1 MSFAFNF
8 CRDNPMAPRRLALA
22 ACLACAAVAAQ
33 AAEAAAGERRKTAP
47 AAEAATLPAVT
58 VQARREEEKAKDLPF
73 TVNVIN
79 DAALEE
85 RRLSSL
91 EDVLRGTP
99 GVEVNSW
106 GDAGSANVRIRGV
119 GSLFQSGMDDSSVV
133 VNVDGVA
140 ASVSHAGLGTL
151 DVEQVEVLKGP
162 QGTLF
167 GRSSAAGAINIRTHR
182 PELGRWT
189 GSARAEAGSDHQHL
203 AEGALNVPMGE
214 TLAARLALRHNAQDY
229 GYDNRLTGKP
239 VSRPADSAWRAS
251 LLWQPQAATHV
262 LLRAGRHD
270 ARRYQSVMLLRPY
283 GERPGQELDSADP
296 LAGNHFV
303 IEQQALEAQHDLP
316 WARLT
321 SVTSRQRH
329 RLSENDYTGREVMR
343 AWMGMDVTF
352 PLAKREHGHNWNQE
366 LRLASLPG
374 SAVFWVAGL
383 DVYRAKWGNVQNRM
397 GQGYGHDLTHNA
409 DAAFGEATWPLGASG
424 LKLTAG
430 LRHSRERKSYAGAYS
445 AGAALSDARSLRERH
460 TTGRAGL
467 SWALTPQT
475 SLYATLARGSKA
487 GGFNGNATQPA
498 DSAPYRPGKVD
509 SLELGAKH
517 EGADGRLRLE
527 AALFSNRVKD
537 DHLLAFD
544 PGTQASW
551 MINANTRSHGL
562 ELNGHWR
569 AGAGLT
575 FSGGLAWISG
585 SIRSHAVTNVP
596 AGDVNVGNRLPD
608 VPRLSALLA
617 VQWQR
622 ALPAFWGLASP
633 TLNAR
638 LSVRHVGKRA
648 NDPQNS
654 FDLDSYRKVDLRV
667 GIASGNAEFY
677 IWGDNLANKQYDLY
691 GYYLMHGLMNGA
703 PARGRS
709 FGLGLAYRF

>member
-1 MSFAFNF
+1 MRCS
-8 CRDNPMAPRRLALA
+8 
-22 ACLACAAVAAQ
+22 
-33 AAEAAAGERRKTAP
+33 
-47 AAEAATLPAVT
+47 
-58 VQARREEEKAKDLPF
+58 EEKAKDLPF
-73 TVNVIN
+73 TVNVI
-79 DAALEE
+79 DDVALEQ
-85 RRLSSL
+85 RRLSRL
-91 EDVLRGTP
+91 EDVIRDTP
-99 GVEVNSW
+99 GVEINSW
-106 GDAGSANVRIRGV
+106 GGAHNANVRMRGV
-119 GSLFQSGMDDSSVV
+119 GSLYQTGADDNSVS
-133 VNVDGVA
+133 VNVDGVPT
-140 ASVSHAGLGTL
+140 SVENVSLGTL
-151 DVEQVEVLKGP
+151 DVQQVEVLKGP

-167 GRSSAAGAINIRTHR
+167 GRNSAAGAINVRTNK
-182 PELGRWT
+182 PVLGRWE
-189 GSARAEAGSDHQHL
+189 GSVRGEAGSKHHHL
-203 AEGALNVPMGE
+203 AEGVINAPLGQ
-214 TLAARLALRHNAQDY
+214 TAAARFALRHSARDY
-229 GYDNRLTGKP
+229 WYNNLATGKP
-239 VSRPADSAWRAS
+239 LSRPNDLAWRAS
-251 LLWQPQAATHV
+251 LLWQPQAATQV
-262 LLRAGRHD
+262 TLRASRHD
-270 ARRYQSVMLLRPY
+270 ARKYQSGMLVRPY
-283 GERPGQELDSADP
+283 TNPPGQLLFP
-296 LAGNHFV
+296 HTTLAGNHRA
-303 IEQQALEAQHDLP
+303 INQYALEVQHDLP

-329 RLSENDYTGREVMR
+329 RLSENNYTGREVMR

-383 DVYRAKWGNVQNRM
+383 DVYRAKWGNVQNQM
-397 GQGYGHDLTHNA
+397 GQGNGHDLTHNA

-445 AGAALSDARSLRERH
+445 GAAPSDARSLSERH

-487 GGFNGNATQPA
+487 GGFNENATQPA

-544 PGTQASW
+544 PGTHASW

-691 GYYLMHGLMNGA
+691 GYYLTHGLVVGA

>member
-106 GDAGSANVRIRGV
+106 GGAGSANVRIRGV
-119 GSLFQSGMDDSSVV
+119 GSLYQSGVDDSSVV
-133 VNVDGVA
+133 VNVDGVS

-329 RLSENDYTGREVMR
+329 RLSENNYTGREVMR

-352 PLAKREHGHNWNQE
+352 PLAKREHGRNWNQE

-383 DVYRAKWGNVQNRM
+383 DVYRAKWGNVQNQM
-397 GQGYGHDLTHNA
+397 GQGNGHDLTHNA

-445 AGAALSDARSLRERH
+445 GAAPSDARSLSERH

-487 GGFNGNATQPA
+487 GGFNENATQPA

-544 PGTQASW
+544 PGTHASW

-617 VQWQR
+617 VQWQC

-691 GYYLMHGLMNGA
+691 GYYLTHGLVIGA

-709 FGLGLAYRF
+709 FGLGLAYRC